1 LPEEAM
7 TVRRI
12 LNHKGS
18 DVLTIAPERSLL
30 EAIAALTKH
39 KIGALVV
46 VGPKAEVVG
55 ILSER
60 DIVNLLANKD
70 ANRFDNPVSSAMT
83 SPAKTC
89 SPNDTITQLMH
100 QMTVGRFRHMPVV
113 ENGKL
118 VGVISIGD
126 VVKLRLEEMERESEH
141 LKNYIATA

>member
-1 LPEEAM
+1 M

-12 LNHKGS
+12 LNHKGA
-18 DVLTIAPERSLL
+18 DVKTITPEKPLL
-30 EAIAALTKH
+30 EAIAVLTKE

-46 VGPKAEVVG
+46 IGPKHDVIG

-70 ANRFDNPVSSAMT
+70 ANRFENPVSSAMT
-83 SPAKTC
+83 SPAITC
-89 SPNDTITQLMH
+89 GPNDTIVQLMH

>member
-1 LPEEAM
+1 M
-7 TVRRI
+7 TVRSI
-12 LNHKGS
+12 LNHKGA
-18 DVLTIAPERSLL
+18 DVMTITPEQSLH
-30 EAIAALTKH
+30 EAIAVLTKE

-46 VGPKAEVVG
+46 IGPKRDVIG

-70 ANRFDNPVSSAMT
+70 TNRFDNPVSSAMT
-83 SPAKTC
+83 APAKTC
-89 SPNDTITQLMH
+89 SPNDTIPQLMH

>member
-1 LPEEAM
+1 M

-18 DVLTIAPERSLL
+18 DVMTITPEKKLL
-30 EAIAALTKH
+30 EAIAILTRE

-46 VGPKAEVVG
+46 VGPKHDVIG

-70 ANRFDNPVSSAMT
+70 ANRFENPVSSAMT

-89 SPNDTITQLMH
+89 GPNDTIAQLMH

-118 VGVISIGD
+118 IGVISIGD

>member
-1 LPEEAM
+1 M

-12 LNHKGS
+12 LDHKGS
-18 DVLTIAPERSLL
+18 DVMTITPEKKLL
-30 EAIAALTKH
+30 EAIAILTRE

-46 VGPKAEVVG
+46 TGPKAEVVG

-60 DIVNLLANKD
+60 DIVNLLSNKD

-83 SPAKTC
+83 APAKTC
-89 SPNDTITQLMH
+89 SPNDSIPQLMH
-100 QMTVGRFRHMPVV
+100 QMTMGRFRHMPVV

-118 VGVISIGD
+118 IGVISIGD

>member
-1 LPEEAM
+1 M

-18 DVLTIAPERSLL
+18 DVMTITPEKKLL
-30 EAIAALTKH
+30 EAIAVLTRE

-46 VGPKAEVVG
+46 VGPKHDVIG

-70 ANRFDNPVSSAMT
+70 ANRFENPVSSAMT

-89 SPNDTITQLMH
+89 GPNDTIAQLMH

-118 VGVISIGD
+118 IGVISIGD

>member
-1 LPEEAM
+1 M

-18 DVLTIAPERSLL
+18 DVMTITPEKPLL
-30 EAIAALTKH
+30 EAIAVLTRE

-46 VGPKAEVVG
+46 VGPKYDVMG

-89 SPNDTITQLMH
+89 GPNDTIAQLMH

>member
-1 LPEEAM
+1 M
-7 TVRRI
+7 TVRKI

-18 DVLTIAPERSLL
+18 DVLTIAPEKSLH
-30 EAIAALTKH
+30 EAIAVLTKE

-46 VGPKAEVVG
+46 IGPKHDVIG

-60 DIVNLLANKD
+60 DIVNLLSNKD

-83 SPAKTC
+83 APATTAH
-89 SPNDTITQLMH
+89 PNDTIPQLMH

-118 VGVISIGD
+118 IGVISIGD

>member
-1 LPEEAM
+1 M

-12 LNHKGS
+12 LNHKGAG
-18 DVLTIAPERSLL
+18 VKTITPEKKLL
-30 EAIAALTKH
+30 DAIAILTRE

-46 VGPKAEVVG
+46 VGPKHDVIG

-83 SPAKTC
+83 APAKTC
-89 SPNDTITQLMH
+89 GPDDTITQLMH

>member
-1 LPEEAM
+1 M

-18 DVLTIAPERSLL
+18 DVMTITPEKPLL
-30 EAIAALTKH
+30 EAIAVLTKE

-46 VGPKAEVVG
+46 VGPKHDVIG

-70 ANRFDNPVSSAMT
+70 ANRFENPVSSAMT
-83 SPAKTC
+83 APAKTC
-89 SPNDTITQLMH
+89 GPNDTIAQLMH